1 MGFLAKLT
9 GYTKKIRPDW
19 VGEVHDARC
28 RFEDISFDS
37 AAGALS
43 IRCWQRDAS
52 ASLWKELL
60 VVFEGLPCVP
70 AIRREEELSYYELSI
85 VYFDPDAKRVH
96 ICFHAGLS
104 IEYSADQPHYSFRG
118 ATGQTRREFE

>member
-28 RFEDISFDS
+28 RFEDIAFDS

-43 IRCWQRDAS
+43 IRCWQLDAS
-52 ASLWKELL
+52 VWKELL
-60 VVFEGLPCVP
+60 VVFEGLLCPP
-70 AIRREEELSYYELSI
+70 TISREEELQYYELST

-104 IEYSADQPHYSFRG
+104 IEYSADQPRYSFHG
-118 ATGQTRREFE
+118 PTGQTRREMFA